1 MRYTYRFASLRRRK
15 NAFFV
20 ALQLV
25 LIGLLLVL
33 LFRVTKL
40 DLAFFLASFASSLF
54 VVSISY
60 VLALV
65 ISIFLALVTLKNERT
80 EKYLLPLLD
89 AFQSF
94 PSLAL
99 LPLLLAYF
107 GKGPASLIII
117 VTIEMIWP
125 ILFSVIGGIKG
136 IRGDLGEAATIFGAR
151 GGGRLFS
158 FTIPALFPSIVTG
171 SIVSWGEAWETVIG
185 AEIILSASGLGKYFS
200 QLGETGASGVVF
212 ATIVG
217 LIILLYI
224 INKLFWLPILEKA
237 TKYQTE

>member
-15 NAFFV
+15 NALFV
-20 ALQLV
+20 AIQLIV
-25 LIGLLLVL
+25 IGFLLVL

-40 DLAFFLASFASSLF
+40 DLALFLTSFASSLF
-54 VVSISY
+54 AVSISY
-60 VLALV
+60 ILALV
-65 ISIFLALVTLKNERT
+65 ISIFLALITLKNEKT
-80 EKYLLPLLD
+80 EKFLLPLLD

-99 LPLLLAYF
+99 LPLLLAYL

-125 ILFSVIGGIKG
+125 ILFSVIGGFKG
-136 IRGDLGEAATIFGAR
+136 IRGDLGEAATIFGAK
-151 GGGRLFS
+151 GAGRLLS